1 MTDKQP
7 EAQRLADDLE
17 ILEDTIGD
25 GICKEA
31 ATELRRLYASE
42 ASLREQNTYLDR
54 KLAEQEAVMRQA
66 LEALTHLQ
74 PTALTSFYTI
84 GDRDKAIAALRRRL
98 AQDTTRIVTDANGRK
113 HITNEPRLRE

>member
-1 MTDKQP
+1 MTD
-7 EAQRLADDLE
+7 R
-17 ILEDTIGD
+17 
-25 GICKEA
+25 
-31 ATELRRLYASE
+31 ELMQL
-42 ASLREQNTYLDR
+42 
-54 KLAEQEAVMRQA
+54 A

-98 AQDTTRIVTDANGRK
+98 AQDTTRIVTDFNGRK